1 MSRRGNC
8 WDNAPQESFFGH
20 MKDEIHLE
28 RCSNFLDLRFEIDDY
43 MDYYN
48 NDRYQWSLAKLSPN
62 QYADYLKTGKYPI
75 KV

>member
-1 MSRRGNC
+1 
-8 WDNAPQESFFGH
+8 

-28 RCSNFLDLRFEIDDY
+28 RCSNFSDLKSEVDDY

-62 QYADYLKTGKYPI
+62 QYANYLKTGEYPI
-75 KV
+75 TA